1 MEISLGMYW
10 IKILRD
16 FKRLFNYEKLCGIQS
31 NSLSFQKCFE
41 VFNQD
46 FSSLKKS
53 LMVLKIIQILKDCL
67 INWILM
73 DFVRFFSEILT
84 RKSLS

>member
-1 MEISLGMYW
+1 VVFNQDSLQ
-10 IKILRD
+10 
-16 FKRLFNYEKLCGIQS
+16 FKKSLVVFNQD
-31 NSLSFQKCFE
+31 SLSFQKCFE

-73 DFVRFFSEILT
+73 DFVGFFSEILT